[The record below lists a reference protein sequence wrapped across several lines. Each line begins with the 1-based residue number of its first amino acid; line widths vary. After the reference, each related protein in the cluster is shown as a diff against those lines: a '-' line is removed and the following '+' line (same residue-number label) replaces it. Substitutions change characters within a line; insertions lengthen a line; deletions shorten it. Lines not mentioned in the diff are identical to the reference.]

1 MFNSKPK
8 ILSVF
13 LAVLL
18 VVSCSVSTKQNSTD
32 QSPQK
37 DLTAKEILGNP
48 DYLGISYGGYRDTTL
63 KVQPTIAQLK
73 EDMQILHA
81 MGIKFVRTYKT
92 HYPHAHN
99 LLKAIREL
107 KNEDP
112 NFEMYVMLGIWIDCE
127 NARSKNPNHDGE
139 DLEANTIEIQKAVAW
154 TNEFPD
160 IVKVMAVGNEAMVKW
175 AAAYYVQPGV
185 ILKWVNH
192 LQNLKKEG
200 KLPADVWITS
210 SDNFASWGGGGG
222 EYHVEDLKKLMQ
234 AVDYISMHTYP
245 MHDTHYNPNY
255 WGNFEGE
262 ETFSERKKIA
272 VAMKRTQEYAMTQF
286 ASVKSYM
293 KSLGIDKPIHIGE
306 TGWASA
312 SNGFYSATGTRACDE
327 YKEALYYNQMREWTN
342 REGLSC
348 FYFQAFDEIWKDAK
362 NPGGSENHF
371 GLLDVNGKA
380 KYAIWDL
387 VDQGVFKGLTRD
399 GNPITKTY
407 GGDEAAL
414 MKEVLVPPMKG
425 KAPTN

>member
-1 MFNSKPK
+1 MFRLKFAIFSG
-8 ILSVF
+8 F
-13 LAVLL
+13 LLALLL
-18 VVSCSVSTKQNSTD
+18 VACGEETKED
-32 QSPQK
+32 APK
-37 DLTAKEILGNP
+37 KERTAKEILGNP

-63 KVQPTIAQLK
+63 KVQPTVAQLK

-107 KNEDP
+107 KNEDQ

-127 NARSKNPNHDGE
+127 NARTKNPNHDAE
-139 DLEANTIEIQKAVAW
+139 DLEANTVEVQRAVDW

-175 AAAYYVQPGV
+175 ATGYYVQPGV

-192 LQNLKKEG
+192 LQNLKKED
-200 KLPADVWITS
+200 KLPNDLWITS

-222 EYHVEDLKKLMQ
+222 EYHVEDLDSLIR

-245 MHDTHYNPNY
+245 MHDTHYNADY
-255 WGNFEGE
+255 WGNFDDEGA
-262 ETFSERKKIA
+262 FSDKEK
-272 VAMKRTQEYAMTQF
+272 VEVVMKRAKEYAMAQF
-286 ASVKSYM
+286 ASVEAYVNK
-293 KSLGIDKPIHIGE
+293 LGVEKPIHLGE

-312 SNGFYSATGTRACDE
+312 SDGFYGSEGSKACDE
-327 YKEALYYNQMREWTN
+327 YKEALYYNHMREWTN
-342 REGLSC
+342 REGISC

-362 NPGGSENHF
+362 NPAGSENHF

-387 VDQGVFKGLTRD
+387 VDQGVFEGLTRD
-399 GNPITKTY
+399 GNIISKTY

-414 MKEVLVPPMKG
+414 MKEVLVPPMKQT
-425 KAPTN
+425 KPSN